1 MRFLKL
7 SVFLPTQTAQGE
19 FFPAHA
25 CTTLPYS
32 LDRFAGN
39 LASCARLFPYSAI
52 ATFTYQSA
60 LFRTPAGSI
69 PDKYQPFYRGACSVM
84 AGSIAQ
90 VCTYPLD
97 VVRANLTVN
106 TSREP
111 AKSEIIP
118 MMRHMVR
125 TEGWR
130 SLYKGLVPT
139 VLCVAPFLATQ
150 TGTANALTLF
160 LTSRHV
166 DVTIP
171 VVVGVGAVAGAAAQ
185 TVVYPLDTIRRRMQ
199 TSSPGQLPDSTWQAL
214 RQVTIAEMGGS
225 AGGISIAVF
234 GDLSRIC
241 QSGASCGCRHD
252 HDQGVDTN
260 V

>member
-106 TSREP
+106 TRYTST
-111 AKSEIIP
+111 
-118 MMRHMVR
+118 RHR
-125 TEGWR
+125 
-130 SLYKGLVPT
+130 VP
-139 VLCVAPFLATQ
+139 VVP
-150 TGTANALTLF
+150 
-160 LTSRHV
+160 LTSAR
-166 DVTIP
+166 
-171 VVVGVGAVAGAAAQ
+171 G
-185 TVVYPLDTIRRRMQ
+185 
-199 TSSPGQLPDSTWQAL
+199 
-214 RQVTIAEMGGS
+214 
-225 AGGISIAVF
+225 
-234 GDLSRIC
+234 
-241 QSGASCGCRHD
+241 
-252 HDQGVDTN
+252 
-260 V
+260 